1 MTLAGATM
9 SNPTS
14 TNGAPNSLRRL
25 ASASLFAA
33 TALALSNLPASELPV
48 PWLLAF
54 TIPGAIIGSW
64 SRLDRPRWLRVLFAI
79 VLQAS
84 ACYGALEWVGPM
96 TRPAALACTILPP
109 LAFATT
115 RNHDG
120 DPSLALF
127 LSFCVMLV
135 GVIIDGFDMRI
146 LLAYGAVAF
155 LSLHVA
161 TLIQSY
167 RTSKPSRARAPMQ
180 AADVMAISMMMLSC
194 MVGVFAIDRTLSCL
208 PSPSRGDSSST
219 DSASNHS
226 PNRQVGLDDSFI
238 LDGGNGILSEMSG
251 EQLVRVRRPNQS
263 TIESDLY
270 LRCGFF
276 TAPSMDRWRI
286 GSLNLGPQSSA
297 DGHVLGAPWGGFD
310 IHRLEVERFGGAA
323 KFVFLPPDSVQ
334 VAGLSELAVDQR
346 REWLRPK
353 RPNQD
358 TYLVAYQDLPAPSR
372 SSVLSRIDLRLGLTN
387 LPEGMDVDRF
397 ERLLDKWQVPRDPRS
412 AMAAIADG
420 LAGHC
425 RYSRSEPAGPFAH
438 RIENFLFADVDRHG
452 YCMHFASAAAL
463 MLRMRGI
470 PCRIGVGLY
479 GGNVD
484 KEVPGARMFGAQ
496 HAHAWVEV
504 LYEDRIFIF
513 DPTPPDSRG
522 RANAPNQGSGESTS
536 PELEI
541 NESLT
546 DPFSRLLST
555 LIGTPATWAVLLGLV
570 ILLTLMPRRQPKP
583 PARQQVI
590 AAPKARR
597 ALHKLLRALAKAGH
611 RRFPGQTLE
620 LFATDLAARERLP
633 PEVGTAFTTY
643 QEVRFGGREFDRDRA
658 QHMEHGLRAAIA
670 MRDPEPA

>member
-1 MTLAGATM
+1 M
-9 SNPTS
+9 SRQNS
-14 TNGAPNSLRRL
+14 NSGVPNSLRRL
-25 ASASLFAA
+25 ASASLFA
-33 TALALSNLPASELPV
+33 TTVLALSNLPASELPI

-54 TIPGAIIGSW
+54 TVPGAIIGSW
-64 SRLDRPRWLRVLFAI
+64 SRQDRPRWLRVLFAI

-84 ACYGALEWVGPM
+84 ACLGALEWVGPM

-109 LAFATT
+109 LAFSTT
-115 RNHDG
+115 RNHDN

-135 GVIIDGFDMRI
+135 GVILDGSDMR
-146 LLAYGAVAF
+146 LLIAYGAVAF

-161 TLIQSY
+161 TLRQSY
-167 RTSKPSRARAPMQ
+167 RTSNPSRARTPVQ
-180 AADVMAISMMMLSC
+180 AADVMAISMMMLAC

-208 PSPSRGDSSST
+208 PSPSRGDDSST
-219 DSASNHS
+219 KPT
-226 PNRQVGLDDSFI
+226 PNRQIGLDDSFI
-238 LDGGNGILSEMSG
+238 LDGGNGILSELSG
-251 EQLVRVRRPNQS
+251 EQLARVRHPDQS
-263 TIESDLY
+263 AVKSDLY

-276 TAPSMDRWRI
+276 TVPSMDRWRI
-286 GSLNLGPQSSA
+286 GSLRLGPQSSP
-297 DGHVLGAPWGGFD
+297 DGHMLGAPWAGFD
-310 IHRLEVERFGGAA
+310 VQQLEIERFGGAS

-334 VAGLSELAVDQR
+334 LTGLSRLVVDPR

-358 TYLVAYQDLPAPSR
+358 TYLVTYQDLPAPSR
-372 SSVLSRIDLRLGLTN
+372 SSKLNRTDLRLGLTN
-387 LPEGMDVDRF
+387 LPRGMNVGQL
-397 ERLLDKWQVPRDPRS
+397 EQLLDEWQVPRNPRS

-425 RYSRSEPAGPFAH
+425 RYSRSEPTGPYAH

-479 GGNVD
+479 GGNAD
-484 KEVPGARMFGAQ
+484 KKVPGARMFGSQ

-513 DPTPPDSRG
+513 DPTPPNSRG
-522 RANAPNQGSGESTS
+522 QATTPNRGNGEKSD
-536 PELEI
+536 PEIEI
-541 NESLT
+541 DEALI
-546 DPFSRLLST
+546 DPLLRLLSP
-555 LIGTPATWAVLLGLV
+555 LIGTPAIWAALLGLV
-570 ILLTLMPRRQPKP
+570 ILITLIPRRQPKP
-583 PARQQVI
+583 PARQQVVV
-590 AAPKARR
+590 APKARR
-597 ALHKLLRALAKAGH
+597 ALHKLLRALAEAGH

-620 LFATDLAARERLP
+620 LFATDLAECERLP
-633 PEVGTAFTTY
+633 PEVGTAFATY

-658 QHMEHGLRAAIA
+658 QHMEYGLRAAIA
-670 MRDPEPA
+670 MRANTPV

>member
-1 MTLAGATM
+1 MTFSDAPM
-9 SNPTS
+9 SNANSSDGSP
-14 TNGAPNSLRRL
+14 ASLRRM
-25 ASASLFAA
+25 ASISLFAA
-33 TALALSNLPASELPV
+33 TVLALSNLPASELPI

-64 SRLDRPRWLRVLFAI
+64 SRLNRPRWLRVLFAI
-79 VLQAS
+79 ALQAS

-109 LAFATT
+109 LAFATA

-135 GVIIDGFDMRI
+135 GVILDGVDMR
-146 LLAYGAVAF
+146 LLIAYGAFGF

-161 TLIQSY
+161 TLLQSY
-167 RTSKPSRARAPMQ
+167 RTSKPSRTRTPLQ
-180 AADVMAISMMMLSC
+180 AADVMATSLMMLSC
-194 MVGVFAIDRTLSCL
+194 MVSVFAIDRTLSCL
-208 PSPSRGDSSST
+208 PSPSQGNTNGD
-219 DSASNHS
+219 DSASNPS
-226 PNRQVGLDDSFI
+226 ADRQVGLDDSFI
-238 LDGGNGILSEMSG
+238 LDGGNGILSELSG
-251 EQLVRVRRPNQS
+251 EQLARVRRPDQS
-263 TIESDLY
+263 DIESGLY

-276 TAPSMDRWRI
+276 TVPSMDRWRI
-286 GSLNLGPQSSA
+286 GALSLGPQSSP
-297 DGHVLGAPWGGFD
+297 DGHVLGAPWRGFQT
-310 IHRLEVERFGGAA
+310 HELEIERFGGAA
-323 KFVFLPPDSVQ
+323 KFVFLPPDTVQ
-334 VAGLSELAVDQR
+334 LAGLPDLLIDQR
-346 REWLRPK
+346 REWIRLK
-353 RPNQD
+353 RPNEAN
-358 TYLVAYQDLPAPSR
+358 YLVSYQKLPDPGRRAS
-372 SSVLSRIDLRLGLTN
+372 LSRVDIELGLTN
-387 LPEGMDVDRF
+387 LPAGIDIDRF
-397 ERLLDKWQVPRDPRS
+397 EQLLEEWQVPRDPRR

-420 LAGHC
+420 LASRC
-425 RYSRSEPAGPFAH
+425 RYARSEPVGPFAH

-479 GGNVD
+479 GGKAD
-484 KEVPGARMFGAQ
+484 KEVPSARMFGSQ

-522 RANAPNQGSGESTS
+522 RATAMDRSPGESS
-536 PELEI
+536 DPEVEI
-541 NESLT
+541 NESLI
-546 DPFSRLLST
+546 DPFLRLLST

-570 ILLTLMPRRQPKP
+570 ILITLMPRRQPKP
-583 PARQQVI
+583 PARQRVI
-590 AAPKARR
+590 TAPKARR
-597 ALHKLLRALAKAGH
+597 ALQKLLRALAKAGH

-620 LFATDLAARERLP
+620 LFATDLSELERLP

-643 QEVRFGGREFDRDRA
+643 QEVRFGGREFDQQRA

-670 MRDPEPA
+670 MRTND